1 MGRPRTVSDEAI
13 RGAAREVFI
22 EAGPAASVGLVA
34 ARLGVTQ
41 AALFQR
47 VGSKRALMRSAL
59 SPSWREA
66 RAIVR
71 ALEAPPPPRGVD
83 TQAKAILSEL
93 GRFLAEVIPN
103 LVVLRAAG
111 PAMEQRGAPPEGV
124 PPTVRFRA
132 ALTRWL
138 ERAASAGAIEPL
150 DAEATAEALLGAIE
164 ARCFNAYLGGR
175 AFAPGDDEAFVCR
188 MVEAFIHPL
197 LQGER

>member
-1 MGRPRTVSDEAI
+1 MAFQRSFGEVFTPRANEWRAGEATGHAAWVEFLTRESEMGRPRTVSDEAI

-71 ALEAPPPPRGVD
+71 ALEAAPPPRGVD
-83 TQAKAILSEL
+83 TQAKEILSEL

-103 LVVLRAAG
+103 LVVLR
-111 PAMEQRGAPPEGV
+111 PR
-124 PPTVRFRA
+124 
-132 ALTRWL
+132 
-138 ERAASAGAIEPL
+138 
-150 DAEATAEALLGAIE
+150 
-164 ARCFNAYLGGR
+164 
-175 AFAPGDDEAFVCR
+175 VCR
-188 MVEAFIHPL
+188 RRSGSGPRSRA
-197 LQGER
+197 GWSAR